1 MDAIDLFRSDVQHP
15 TPDAVLRDPD
25 PDTDALTTAIAQ
37 HSDWLPRAEY
47 EVRGLMLAD
56 RQIEKQI
63 EKAGEQI
70 KVLVDLY
77 KAKIAAL
84 ESNQQYFRR
93 GIEAYIKLVNN
104 GEKVSWPDVG
114 TCYMAKVLEK
124 IVVVD
129 EAATIATLKAEG
141 MLEPIKSR
149 EYLDKRVFDTV
160 YNARPSAFG
169 ECVKVLP
176 ETKELRIRKA

>member
-1 MDAIDLFRSDVQHP
+1 MMPSGMNDTTNRPGAIL
-15 TPDAVLRDPD
+15 LDPD
-25 PDTDALTTAIAQ
+25 PDVDELTTAIAQ
-37 HSDWLPRAEY
+37 HSDWLPQAEY

-56 RQIEKQI
+56 RQIERQI

-93 GIEAYIKLVNN
+93 SIEAYIRIVN
-104 GEKVSWPDVG
+104 GGAKVSWPDVG

-129 EAATIATLKAEG
+129 EAAAIATLKAEG

-149 EYLDKRVFDTV
+149 EYLDKRVFDTI
-160 YNARPSAFG
+160 YNARPGVFK

-176 ETKELRIRKA
+176 ETEELRIRKA